1 MMKLI
6 SYIGGVFAL
15 LLTSCSLNDDNDYKG
30 QINILPAF
38 NMQTEL
44 KVSQLGKSIR
54 YVPLETTNSS
64 LIDDIHEIR
73 LQEKCIMITSHGN
86 CFLYDRQT
94 GKYLGKI
101 GNMGQGPREYSDVM
115 NFVHFK
121 TGDVYFNRTPDKM
134 IAFKQNGDF
143 FKELKLPFEWS
154 SSCFLVF
161 DKSDVIAHEAM
172 VLNRIYR
179 FKHNGE
185 IVDSIQLLHS
195 RPIDTSN
202 MKMPTMLKG
211 SIASEVIGLGLSLT
225 WSLPQLTFMLP
236 PC

>member
-6 SYIGGVFAL
+6 SYIGGLYAL
-15 LLTSCSLNDDNDYKG
+15 LLTSCSLNNNNDYKG

-54 YVPLETTNSS
+54 YVPLETTDSS

-73 LQEKCIMITSHGN
+73 LLEKCIMITSHGN

-101 GNMGQGPREYSDVM
+101 GNMGQGPREYSDAM
-115 NFVHFK
+115 NFVHFE
-121 TGDVYFNRTPDKM
+121 TGDVYFNRAPNKM

-143 FKELKLPFEWS
+143 LKVTWLPTEF
-154 SSCFLVF
+154 
-161 DKSDVIAHEAM
+161 
-172 VLNRIYR
+172 
-179 FKHNGE
+179 
-185 IVDSIQLLHS
+185 
-195 RPIDTSN
+195 
-202 MKMPTMLKG
+202 
-211 SIASEVIGLGLSLT
+211 
-225 WSLPQLTFMLP
+225 
-236 PC
+236 